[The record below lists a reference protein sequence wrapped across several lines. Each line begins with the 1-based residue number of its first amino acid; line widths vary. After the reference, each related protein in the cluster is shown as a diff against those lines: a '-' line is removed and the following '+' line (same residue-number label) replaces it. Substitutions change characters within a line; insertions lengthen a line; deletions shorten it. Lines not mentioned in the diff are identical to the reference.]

1 MHQGEGQVWLS
12 LKVNN
17 RSKAFGLKL
26 VKMNNITKKIVLKLL
41 TVPVCKLQKGH
52 MDEMTRIF
60 VFAFFLIESYLPF
73 KKEKTTSGIY

>member
-1 MHQGEGQVWLS
+1 MISEAQIAYLNIMHQGEGQVWLS

-41 TVPVCKLQKGH
+41 TAPVCKIPYENGP
-52 MDEMTRIF
+52 E
-60 VFAFFLIESYLPF
+60 
-73 KKEKTTSGIY
+73 